1 MFEVCLFG
9 ETKDPWDRNR
19 RGCRASWSAVIDDR
33 QNETE
38 KPSFRRLWSEG
49 EEEQQGEMHEK
60 RCLHSG
66 TVTKL

>member
-1 MFEVCLFG
+1 VDVGHPGALSSMIARMKRKK
-9 ETKDPWDRNR
+9 T
-19 RGCRASWSAVIDDR
+19 
-33 QNETE
+33 
-38 KPSFRRLWSEG
+38 SFRRLWSEG